1 MAVDRS
7 PTSLATAAGPAVQR
21 LYTPAM
27 LEQLRADFQ
36 ALPALLKERLPGEEA
51 PAPPP
56 VIEHELAA
64 VGVGELVP
72 PDQLGL
78 F

>member
-1 MAVDRS
+1 
-7 PTSLATAAGPAVQR
+7 
-21 LYTPAM
+21 M
-27 LEQLRADFQ
+27 LEQLRADFA

-56 VIEHELAA
+56 AVEPELAA
-64 VGVGELVP
+64 VGAGELPP